1 MQDRIEQR
9 TAEIAGPLLLRSIMK
24 KITMTKIK
32 TIVPS
37 PMYIVASF
45 FPNPDAELANAAC
58 PPLA

>member
-1 MQDRIEQR
+1 
-9 TAEIAGPLLLRSIMK
+9 MK

-45 FPNPDAELANAAC
+45 FS
-58 PPLA
+58 